1 MSLWDD
7 AVAPLAGDQGPS
19 QGYSSLLGQL
29 SSLIGSGPPPASP
42 AQLALMTPDVV
53 RNAMQSTLTAR
64 GAGPIEPGTPGY
76 DALQDTFQR
85 LGIARPE
92 TPEEMQTAVQN
103 ILAGKNRTMSQ
114 ILDAMPP
121 SGYAMQTEGWS
132 APRQAPPPGLISN
145 LNYYLGMPSATYH
158 AFQDVF
164 GNRMQQTSE
173 DVARDAYAS
182 MPAFRNP

>member
-1 MSLWDD
+1 MPSLWDD
-7 AVAPLAGDQGPS
+7 ATAPFTGGDRWS
-19 QGYSSLLGQL
+19 QPDYSSMWKQL
-29 SSLIGSGPPPASP
+29 SSFIAPPAV
-42 AQLALMTPDVV
+42 TPGMV
-53 RNAMQSTLTAR
+53 RTDMMQSPLTAR

-103 ILAGKNRTMSQ
+103 TLAGKNRTMGQ
-114 ILDAMPP
+114 IMTEMPP
-121 SGYAMQTEGWS
+121 SGYAMNTD
-132 APRQAPPPGLISN
+132 PRPWPRPPPPGLLSN
-145 LNYYLGMPSATYH
+145 LNYYLGLPSATYH

-173 DVARDAYAS
+173 DIGREAYARLRLS
-182 MPAFRNP
+182 GGQ